1 MDCNKGSLS
10 LEVEIVA
17 KETDKTAIKNQHP
30 NCLSSDGEEVD
41 KKDASK
47 EKSDTQEHGVDIS
60 ELETFWRYYIA

>member
-1 MDCNKGSLS
+1 M
-10 LEVEIVA
+10 A

-30 NCLSSDGEEVD
+30 NCLSSDGEDVD

-47 EKSDTQEHGVDIS
+47 EKNETQEHGVDIS